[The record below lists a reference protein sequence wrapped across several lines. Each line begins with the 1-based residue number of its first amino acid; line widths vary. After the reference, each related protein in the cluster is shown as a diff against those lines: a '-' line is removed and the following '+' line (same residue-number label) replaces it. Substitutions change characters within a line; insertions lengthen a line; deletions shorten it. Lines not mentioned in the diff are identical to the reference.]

1 MNIDVPHLLVTMIV
15 IFVVAFAVEHSGLV
29 KDGSRGKRALTIG
42 AAVGLAVFVLNLL
55 WPTTPI

>member
-29 KDGSRGKRALTIG
+29 KDASRGKRALTIG
-42 AAVGLAVFVLNLL
+42 AAVGLAVFLLNLF
-55 WPTTPI
+55 WPTTSV

>member
-29 KDGSRGKRALTIG
+29 KDATRGKRALTIG
-42 AAVGLAVFVLNLL
+42 AAVGLAIFVLNLL
-55 WPTTPI
+55 WPTTVV

>member
-29 KDGSRGKRALTIG
+29 EDASRGKRALTIG

>member
-29 KDGSRGKRALTIG
+29 KDASRGKRALTIG
-42 AAVGLAVFVLNLL
+42 AAVGLAIFVLNLL
-55 WPTTPI
+55 WPITAV

>member
-29 KDGSRGKRALTIG
+29 KDASRGKRALTIG
-42 AAVGLAVFVLNLL
+42 AVVGLAVFVLNLL
-55 WPTTPI
+55 WPTTPV

>member
-29 KDGSRGKRALTIG
+29 KDASRGKRALTIG
-42 AAVGLAVFVLNLL
+42 AAVGLAIFVLNLL
-55 WPTTPI
+55 WPTSVV

>member
-29 KDGSRGKRALTIG
+29 KDASRGKRALTIG

-55 WPTTPI
+55 WPTTPV

>member
-29 KDGSRGKRALTIG
+29 KDATRGKRALTIG
-42 AAVGLAVFVLNLL
+42 AAVGLAIFVLNLL
-55 WPTTPI
+55 WPTTVA